1 MAPPNK
7 KPAYVPAPPEEPVVT
22 VKSAEVRIPTPP
34 IGCTVQYFLAGE
46 TESIPHPAVVVSH
59 CSHTGEVKVRNLS
72 NVFQTFDGVRWSGDS
87 TIPIDNDIRKKN
99 GSWSVIPGT
108 TIPDCW
114 YDAHEKALAKKAAR
128 QAAREPAMA
137 K

>member
-7 KPAYVPAPPEEPVVT
+7 KPPYVPAPSEEPVVT
-22 VKSAEVRIPTPP
+22 KSEDRIPTPP
-34 IGCTVQYFLAGE
+34 IGCNVQYFIAGE
-46 TESIPHPAVVVSH
+46 MSSVPCPAMVVGH
-59 CSHTGEVKVRNLS
+59 CSHTGEVKVRNMN
-72 NVFQTFDGVRWSGDS
+72 NVFQTYDGVRWTGDS
-87 TIPIDNDIRKKN
+87 TIPVENDIRKKN
-99 GSWSVIPGT
+99 GAWNFLPGT

-128 QAAREPAMA
+128 QAAREPALA